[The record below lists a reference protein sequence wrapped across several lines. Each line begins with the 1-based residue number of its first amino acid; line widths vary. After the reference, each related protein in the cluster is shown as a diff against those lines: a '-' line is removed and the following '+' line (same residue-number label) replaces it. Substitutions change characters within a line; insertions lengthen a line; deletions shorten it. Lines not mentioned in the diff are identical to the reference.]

1 MTWGAWPYR
10 LQSTHRSN
18 EMGRETEIERT
29 AGDGTKKKLA
39 NYSGCFLGRLP
50 AGSSQPTEFKLALYV
65 YQSFAM
71 VLAI

>member
-1 MTWGAWPYR
+1 
-10 LQSTHRSN
+10 
-18 EMGRETEIERT
+18 MGRETEIERT